1 MGNYKIPFFLLLVSK
16 VFVSEKCL
24 HRKGFIKDSFQV
36 FVTITTSKVLP
47 KNSNEEEAK
56 DFLKEYN
63 EKYGNLLN
71 EYTIASWNYETN
83 ITDENEALKNDIQ
96 LKVRKST

>member
-1 MGNYKIPFFLLLVSK
+1 MNITRSHLSLKTN
-16 VFVSEKCL
+16 
-24 HRKGFIKDSFQV
+24 FQV

-47 KNSNEEEAK
+47 KNNNEEEAK

-83 ITDENEALKNDIQ
+83 ITDENEELKNDIQ